1 MPDNEEDENLEEIES
16 DPESPKVQPKKVLP
30 KKTVLQTTKGVKPK
44 ELIDVIPNR
53 KVIITDKK
61 LKIVIPVK
69 DDETDILLDEPKPIK
84 KLIKIKQIVPPN
96 SDEED
101 VIEKPKA
108 KRTQKQI
115 DAFQKVRDKKMENAR
130 LREQERKLLLEQQQK
145 ELEEKIIKKAVSL
158 KKKQIKKQAVLED
171 ISDDETPIEVI
182 KEIKRKIP
190 APQPVPVKQA
200 PKFKFV

>member
-1 MPDNEEDENLEEIES
+1 
-16 DPESPKVQPKKVLP
+16 
-30 KKTVLQTTKGVKPK
+30 
-44 ELIDVIPNR
+44 
-53 KVIITDKK
+53 
-61 LKIVIPVK
+61 
-69 DDETDILLDEPKPIK
+69 
-84 KLIKIKQIVPPN
+84 
-96 SDEED
+96 
-101 VIEKPKA
+101 
-108 KRTQKQI
+108 
-115 DAFQKVRDKKMENAR
+115 MENAR